1 MIDSHADKISFVLPL
16 TLKET
21 NLSLKQN
28 LTWRQ
33 ANDEAAA
40 LTRTRLLLRS
50 FLKMF
55 EQSDLLDFFVI
66 CPRADA
72 PQVSS
77 LLSSL
82 TTDRRYRILIED
94 DFGIDCVDSNH
105 QKIEELHGWYYQ
117 QILKLAISEK
127 IRSAHYVTL
136 DSDIFCA
143 KPFSYPTLI
152 KGGRALTNIETPD
165 DYSRLYSPSFVAIET
180 HIKAMRYAQSAE
192 ILGYIRSE
200 PLKYRFYGETPVIFH
215 TASIRAMLDHLT
227 SQHESHWSNMLAS
240 KVGWTEYSL
249 YFQYLEMTG
258 ELESVCLLAGCNSV
272 LDLERSV
279 WHETRRY
286 RGPRL
291 YDGAHFRGQGEATAE
306 GPFIAVQS
314 WLPAPSWLPARFKN
328 IQEFYREI
336 ETKLLLD

>member
-1 MIDSHADKISFVLPL
+1 MIDTGADKISFVLPL
-16 TLKET
+16 TLKESS
-21 NLSLKQN
+21 LSLKQS

-33 ANDEAAA
+33 ANDEAA

-50 FLKMF
+50 FLRMF

-66 CPRADA
+66 CPQEDVPKVA
-72 PQVSS
+72 S

-94 DFGIDCVDSNH
+94 DCDIDCVDSNH
-105 QKIEELHGWYYQ
+105 QKREELQGWHYQ
-117 QILKLAISEK
+117 QMLKLAISEK
-127 IRSAHYVTL
+127 IGSAHYVTL

-152 KGGRALTNIETPD
+152 KGRRALTNIETPD

-192 ILGYIRSE
+192 ILGYIRPES
-200 PLKYRFYGETPVIFH
+200 LKSRFYGETPVVFH
-215 TASIRAMLDHLT
+215 TASIRAMLSHLT
-227 SQHESHWSNMLAS
+227 SRYASYWSKTLAS

-291 YDGAHFRGQGEATAE
+291 YDGAHFQGQGEAVAE

-336 ETKLLLD
+336 EAKLFLS